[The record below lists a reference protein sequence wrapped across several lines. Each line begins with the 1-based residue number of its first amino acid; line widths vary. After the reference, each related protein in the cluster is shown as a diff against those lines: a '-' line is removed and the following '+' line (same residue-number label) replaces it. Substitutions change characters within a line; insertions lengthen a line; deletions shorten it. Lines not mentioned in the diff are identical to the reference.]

1 MPLTWS
7 FSELASA
14 SNKSRVPYADLSERT
29 SLLVDSKYLPSG
41 LDFKF
46 KDPRNMTKDAI
57 GSFFSH
63 ALGRQET
70 FGPKEAFRFKGYVD
84 REGEIQDALYPGADA
99 EPNDE
104 QEVRFSKKGSKK
116 NEKKGKGKATAKNI
130 QPNEELGSHNPQS
143 GVPWNGLFQICQVS
157 EEAVPPDGDAA
168 DSGPSVDSSMQ
179 DFVSI
184 SHNDMTLLIAQGY
197 PPQAPVNRPNEGMP
211 EYIVPRSEWLKIK
224 QVPKPRPRPIP
235 PCQIDPALLEDTYA
249 PT

>member
-14 SNKSRVPYADLSERT
+14 SNKSHVPYADLSERT

-130 QPNEELGSHNPQS
+130 QPNKELGSPNPQS
-143 GVPWNGLFQICQVS
+143 GVPWNGLFQIRQVS
-157 EEAVPPDGDAA
+157 EEAVRPDG
-168 DSGPSVDSSMQ
+168 SGGRYNWCSA
-179 DFVSI
+179 
-184 SHNDMTLLIAQGY
+184 NLLSTQWVIH
-197 PPQAPVNRPNEGMP
+197 RCLSKSFM
-211 EYIVPRSEWLKIK
+211 KI
-224 QVPKPRPRPIP
+224 RM
-235 PCQIDPALLEDTYA
+235 
-249 PT
+249 